1 MTDSAYGPARNFAEG
16 VLKKYGVETTFY
28 DPCIGAGIAGLI
40 RDDTTVVYTETPGSQ
55 TFEVQDIPAIA
66 AAAHARGAAVINDN
80 TWGPP
85 LYYKSFETGIDGS
98 VHAAMGRAHGGTQGN
113 T

>member
-28 DPCIGAGIAGLI
+28 DPCIGAGIAGMI
-40 RDDTTVVYTETPGSQ
+40 RDATTVVYTETPGSQ

-66 AAAHARGAAVINDN
+66 AAAHARGAVVINDN
-80 TWGPP
+80 TWGTP
-85 LYYKSFETGIDGS
+85 LYYRSEEHTSELQSLMRIS
-98 VHAAMGRAHGGTQGN
+98 Y
-113 T
+113 